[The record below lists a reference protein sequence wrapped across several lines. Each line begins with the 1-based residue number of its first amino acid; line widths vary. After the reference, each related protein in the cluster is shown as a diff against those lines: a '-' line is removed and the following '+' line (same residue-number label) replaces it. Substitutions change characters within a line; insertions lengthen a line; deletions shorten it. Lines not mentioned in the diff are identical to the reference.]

1 MDGWDLVVA
10 LAWWFA
16 VSALAAIVWV
26 GAYQAGVAKGR
37 MEEIERQIDE
47 SFDRMRASIERM
59 SADAKAAQ
67 RQPGSV
73 VVDGIQFPRGES

>member
-10 LAWWFA
+10 LAWWCA

-26 GAYQAGVAKGR
+26 GVYQAGVANGR
-37 MEEIERQIDE
+37 MREIERQLDE